1 MIPFPIQRAVEL
13 SGGRYVGPETL
24 LRERFESVSIDTRTM
39 APGALYVPVRGD
51 VFDGHRFIPQAF
63 EKGAKLTLSEVD
75 VPYPHILVRDCVQA
89 FQTLAHAYRCQF
101 QIPLVGITGSAGKTT
116 TRGMVSAVLST
127 AYKTHSTT
135 GNLNNQTGVP
145 QVLFGLL
152 PEHECAVVEMGTNHF
167 GEIDAL
173 AAMSEPTMCLIT
185 NIGEAHIEFF
195 GSREG
200 IFQGKTEMLPHM
212 RPGGRIIVNGDDE
225 YLCRIPD
232 AFTFGFGKQNDL
244 WAEDAREDNLFGASF
259 TACWDGGRLPIQLQV
274 PGHHMILNAL
284 SAVAVGLAL
293 HVPPEKM
300 QQGLA
305 SFAPISGRMAV
316 EKLPRF
322 TLLNDV
328 YNANPTSMKAS
339 LQVLSRAAGRKVCI
353 LGDMLELGE
362 QAAELHERVAQEAAE
377 MGIDVIVGVGPL
389 LHAAVAQTK
398 GLGFETQVD
407 MLKSLPDLL
416 KTGCAQKEPDNPA
429 LFLYKRITGLAP
441 FPAVFP

>member
-1 MIPFPIQRAVEL
+1 MIPFSVQKAVETT
-13 SGGRYVGPETL
+13 GGRFFGPDAL
-24 LRERFESVSIDTRTM
+24 LGESFDSVSIDTRTM
-39 APGALYVPVRGD
+39 LPGALYVPVKGD

-63 EKGAKLTLSEVD
+63 EKGAKLTLSEVET
-75 VPYPHILVRDCVQA
+75 PYPHIRVENSVKA

-101 QIPLVGITGSAGKTT
+101 DIPLVGITGSAGKTT

-127 AYKTHSTT
+127 QYNTHSTT

-145 QVLFGLL
+145 QVLFGLM
-152 PEHECAVVEMGTNHF
+152 PEHQCAVVEMGTNHF

-173 AAMSEPTMCLIT
+173 AAMSEPTTCVLT

-200 IFQGKTEMLPHM
+200 IFRGKTEMLAHM

-225 YLCRIPD
+225 YLRTIPD
-232 AFTFGFGKQNDL
+232 AYTFGFGKENDL
-244 WAEDAREDNLFGASF
+244 WVEDAREDDLFGASF
-259 TACWDGGRLPIQLQV
+259 TACWQDGRLPIQLQV

-284 SAVAVGLAL
+284 AAVAAGLAL
-293 HVPPEKM
+293 NVPPEKI

-305 SFAPISGRMAV
+305 AFAPISGRMAV

-328 YNANPTSMKAS
+328 YNANPTSMEAS

-353 LGDMLELGE
+353 LGDMLELGD
-362 QAAELHERVAQEAAE
+362 QAPALHERVAREAVQL
-377 MGIDVIVGVGPL
+377 GIDLVIGVGPL
-389 LHAAVAQTK
+389 FHKAVN
-398 GLGFETQVD
+398 GLGFLSQDE
-407 MLKSLPDLL
+407 LLEALPGLL
-416 KTGCAQKEPDNPA
+416 QNGDTILVKGSRGMHLENTVAYIRT
-429 LFLYKRITGLAP
+429 L
-441 FPAVFP
+441 

>member
-1 MIPFPIQRAVEL
+1 MIPFSVQKAVTVT
-13 SGGRYVGPETL
+13 GGRFYGPEAL
-24 LRERFESVSIDTRTM
+24 LSESFDSVSIDTRTM
-39 APGALYVPVRGD
+39 QPGALYVPVRGD

-63 EKGAKLTLSEVD
+63 EKGAQLTLSEVET
-75 VPYPHILVRDCVQA
+75 PFPHIRVENSVKA
-89 FQTLAHAYRCQF
+89 FRALAHDYRLQF
-101 QIPLVGITGSAGKTT
+101 DLPLVGITGSAGKTT

-127 AYKTHSTT
+127 VYNTHSTT

-152 PEHECAVVEMGTNHF
+152 PQHQCAVVEMGTNHF

-173 AAMSEPTMCLIT
+173 AAMSEPTMCVLT

-200 IFQGKTEMLPHM
+200 IFRGKTEMLAHM

-225 YLCRIPD
+225 YLHTIPD
-232 AFTFGFGKQNDL
+232 AYTFGFEKQNDL
-244 WAEDAREDNLFGASF
+244 WVEDPREDDLFGASF
-259 TACWDGGRLPIQLQV
+259 TACWQDGRLPIRLQV

-284 SAVAVGLAL
+284 AAVAVGLAL
-293 HVPPEKM
+293 NVPPEKI

-305 SFAPISGRMAV
+305 AFAPISGRMAV

-328 YNANPTSMKAS
+328 YNANPTSMEAS

-353 LGDMLELGE
+353 LGDMLELGD
-362 QAAELHERVAQEAAE
+362 QAPALHERVAREAVQL
-377 MGIDVIVGVGPL
+377 GIDLVIGVGPL
-389 LHAAVAQTK
+389 FHKAVN
-398 GLGFETQVD
+398 GLGFLSQDE
-407 MLKSLPDLL
+407 LLEALPGLL
-416 KTGCAQKEPDNPA
+416 QNGDTILVKGSRGMHLENTVVCIRT
-429 LFLYKRITGLAP
+429 L
-441 FPAVFP
+441 

>member
-1 MIPFPIQRAVEL
+1 MIPFSVQKAVEIT
-13 SGGRYVGPETL
+13 GGRFYGSIEL
-24 LRERFESVSIDTRTM
+24 LEDSFDSVSIDTRTM
-39 APGALYVPVRGD
+39 LPGALYVPVKGD

-63 EKGAKLTLSEVD
+63 EKGAKLTLSEVNT
-75 VPYPHILVRDCVQA
+75 PWPHIRVENSVKA
-89 FQTLAHAYRCQF
+89 FQALAHAYRCQF
-101 QIPLVGITGSAGKTT
+101 DIPLVGITGSAGKTT

-127 AYKTHSTT
+127 VYNTHSTT

-173 AAMSEPTMCLIT
+173 AKMSEPTMCLIT

-200 IFQGKTEMLPHM
+200 IFRGKTEMLPHM
-212 RPGGRIIVNGDDE
+212 RPGGRIIVNGDDD
-225 YLCRIPD
+225 YLCRVPD
-232 AFTFGFGKQNDL
+232 AFTFGFQKNNDL
-244 WAEDAREDNLFGASF
+244 WAEDAREDDLFGASF
-259 TACWDGGRLPIQLQV
+259 TACWDGVRLPIQLQV

-293 HVPPEKM
+293 GVPNDKI

-305 SFAPISGRMAV
+305 AFVPISGRMAV

-328 YNANPTSMKAS
+328 YNANPTSMEAS
-339 LQVLSRAAGRKVCI
+339 LQVLSRAASRKVCI

-362 QAAELHERVAQEAAE
+362 QGAALHERVAQKAADL
-377 MGIDVIVGVGPL
+377 GIDVIIGVGPL
-389 LHAAVAQTK
+389 FREAVKGMGYSTQDEMLQQLPSLLQTGDTVLVK
-398 GLGFETQVD
+398 GSRGMHLE
-407 MLKSLPDLL
+407 
-416 KTGCAQKEPDNPA
+416 KTVAKIRQ
-429 LFLYKRITGLAP
+429 L
-441 FPAVFP
+441 

>member
-1 MIPFPIQRAVEL
+1 MIPFAVQKAVEIT
-13 SGGRYVGPETL
+13 GGQFCGPEAL
-24 LRERFESVSIDTRTM
+24 LSDSFDSVSIDTRTM
-39 APGALYVPVRGD
+39 RSGALYVPVKGD
-51 VFDGHRFIPQAF
+51 VFDGHRFIPQAM

-75 VPYPHILVRDCVQA
+75 TPHPHIRVQNSVKA
-89 FQTLAHAYRCQF
+89 FQALAHAYRCQF
-101 QIPLVGITGSAGKTT
+101 DIPLVGITGSAGKTT

-127 AYKTHSTT
+127 AYNTHSTT

-145 QVLFGLL
+145 QVLF
-152 PEHECAVVEMGTNHF
+152 
-167 GEIDAL
+167 
-173 AAMSEPTMCLIT
+173 TMCLIT

-200 IFQGKTEMLPHM
+200 IFRGKTEMLPHM

-362 QAAELHERVAQEAAE
+362 QAADLHERVAQEAAE
-377 MGIDVIVGVGPL
+377 MGIDLIVGVGPL
-389 LHAAVAQTK
+389 FHAAVAQTK
-398 GLGFETQVD
+398 GLGFETQAD

-416 KTGCAQKEPDNPA
+416 KTGDAILVKGSRGMHLEKTVDAIRA
-429 LFLYKRITGLAP
+429 L
-441 FPAVFP
+441 

>member
-1 MIPFPIQRAVEL
+1 MIPFSVQKAI
-13 SGGRYVGPETL
+13 SITGGAFFGPEAVYHDS
-24 LRERFESVSIDTRTM
+24 FDSVSIDTRTM
-39 APGALYVPVRGD
+39 LPGALYVPVRGD

-63 EKGAKLTLSEVD
+63 EKGAMLTLSEVETS
-75 VPYPHILVRDCVQA
+75 YPHIRVNNCVKA
-89 FQTLAHAYRCQF
+89 FQALAHAYRCQF
-101 QIPLVGITGSAGKTT
+101 DIPLIGITGSAGKTT

-127 AYKTHSTT
+127 VYSTHSTT

-145 QVLFGLL
+145 QVLFGLM
-152 PEHECAVVEMGTNHF
+152 PVHQCAVVEMGTNHF
-167 GEIDAL
+167 GEIDVL
-173 AAMSEPTMCLIT
+173 AAMSEPTICLIT

-200 IFQGKTEMLPHM
+200 IFRGKTEMLSHL
-212 RPGGRIIVNGDDE
+212 RPGGKIIVNGDDDF
-225 YLCRIPD
+225 LCRIPHV
-232 AFTFGFGKQNDL
+232 FTFGFEKSNDL
-244 WAEDAREDNLFGASF
+244 WAEDAREDDLFGASF
-259 TACWDGGRLPIQLQV
+259 TACWEGGRLPIQLNV

-293 HVPPEKM
+293 NVPPEKI

-305 SFAPISGRMAV
+305 SFIPISGRMAV

-328 YNANPTSMKAS
+328 YNANPTSMEAS
-339 LQVLSRAAGRKVCI
+339 LQVLARAAGRKVCI

-389 LHAAVAQTK
+389 FHAAMSHIHE
-398 GLGFETQVD
+398 LGFDTQVD

-416 KTGCAQKEPDNPA
+416 KPGDAILVKGSRGMHLEKTVDVIRS
-429 LFLYKRITGLAP
+429 L
-441 FPAVFP
+441 